1 MHKKDVYAKYMVKE
15 YWIVDPMGKWIELYK
30 NDNGAFL
37 LIAKAR
43 KDESIISG
51 ILAGFKVALD
61 VIFV

>member
-1 MHKKDVYAKYMVKE
+1 MVKE